1 MLKQK
6 SRFATF
12 LFEIADAGVR
22 VEHKTWFGRKEFF
35 VKYETIPT
43 NVSHVA
49 ERSKMW
55 FWLGLVSA
63 LISLLV
69 FADNLFYDEHDLA
82 PLFCLTFS
90 LLFWFL
96 FWQSHREWVGFHCLD
111 GSGLFFI
118 AGNPSD
124 EAVEEF
130 IRRVQEAKEKYL
142 RRHLKEQ
149 LGDIYP
155 FVGEMAWTKIYDVL
169 TKLKVLDIISDP
181 VFSRLK
187 GEMMDHFEHFTKE
200 KPIGLHHLH

>member
-1 MLKQK
+1 MLKQRSK
-6 SRFATF
+6 FVTLTF
-12 LFEIADAGVR
+12 ELVEAGVR
-22 VEHKTWFGRKEFF
+22 VEHKTWFGRKAFL

-43 NVSHVA
+43 SVSHIT
-49 ERSKMW
+49 EKSKTW

-63 LISLLV
+63 LIGLWV
-69 FADNLFYDEHDLA
+69 FAGNPYQGNHPVFYLI
-82 PLFCLTFS
+82 LS
-90 LLFWFL
+90 LMFWFL
-96 FWQSHREWVGFHCLD
+96 FWQSRRKWIGFQCRD

-142 RRHLKEQ
+142 RRHLMGR

-155 FVGEMAWTKIYDVL
+155 FVGEMAWTKIYDDL
-169 TKLKVLDIISDP
+169 TRLKALDIISDS

-187 GEMMDHFEHFTKE
+187 KEMMDNFEHFTNE
-200 KPIGLHHLH
+200 KHNDLHHLH